1 LPCHIIVV
9 SLQNQIS
16 YKKVA
21 LSMNKTLAESTYN
34 KVVKRIRG
42 RGRGS
47 LVFQSDFADCGT
59 PSAVKSAFHRMLTE
73 TILIRMSQ
81 GIYLYPKTDE
91 ELGLGIL
98 YPSIEEVAATIGKR
112 DKAKMIPT
120 GVYAMNRLGL
130 STQVPMNVVFI
141 TSGTQR
147 RVKIGNGRGIVF
159 KHSSSGKNFEYRSE
173 LMLLIVAAMRE
184 IGKDCMSEAEL
195 AKLLEFREKVST
207 ADFKH
212 DIKLVPA
219 WIRTILMKK

>member
-1 LPCHIIVV
+1 
-9 SLQNQIS
+9 
-16 YKKVA
+16 
-21 LSMNKTLAESTYN
+21 MNKTSSESAYN
-34 KVVKRIRG
+34 KVVKRIMG

-59 PSAVKSAFHRMLTE
+59 PSAIKSAFHRMLDE
-73 TILIRMSQ
+73 AILIRMSH
-81 GIYLYPKTDE
+81 GIYLYPKFDE

-98 YPSIEEVAATIGKR
+98 YPSIEEVAATLGKR

-120 GVYAMNRLGL
+120 GVYALNRLGL

-141 TSGTQR
+141 TSGTPR

-159 KHSSSGKNFEYRSE
+159 KHSSAGKNFDFRSE

-184 IGKDCMSEAEL
+184 IGKNCLSENEL
-195 AKLLEFREKVST
+195 AKMIEYKEKVSV

-212 DIKLVPA
+212 DIKLAPA
-219 WIRTILMKK
+219 WIRTILMKQ